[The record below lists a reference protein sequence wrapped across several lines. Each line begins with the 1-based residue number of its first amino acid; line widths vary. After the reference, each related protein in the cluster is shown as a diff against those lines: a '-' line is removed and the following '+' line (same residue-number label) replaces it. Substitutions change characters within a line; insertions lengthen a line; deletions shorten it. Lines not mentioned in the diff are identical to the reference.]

1 MKFTVILP
9 VYYLEKASNLKKSI
23 QSLFFQTLLPN
34 EIIIVVD
41 GPVGSDL
48 QGVLDEANNNDIVTI
63 LQLSKNYGV
72 GVARRKAIEIAKYN
86 ILALMDSDDVNC
98 DNRFEK
104 QIAIFESHNV
114 DVVGGWIEEFKA
126 HPGDLLKV
134 RKVPASHLDIYKYGK
149 WRMPVNNV
157 TLMFKRESYDRV
169 GGYSVQRKCEDW
181 NLIVKL
187 LANGYI
193 FYNIPEILVNVKVGS
208 NLIQRRRGLTHTLT
222 QLQIFQLMYK
232 LSYIGVFHLIS
243 NITVR
248 LILRLLPIGIT
259 SLVYRFFLRNNHT

>member
-23 QSLFFQTLLPN
+23 QSLFVQTLLPD

-48 QGVLDEANNNDIVTI
+48 QGVLDEANNNDIVTL

-86 ILALMDSDDVNC
+86 IIALMDSDDMSC

-114 DVVGGWIEEFKA
+114 DVVGGWVEEFKV
-126 HPGDLLKV
+126 HPGDLLKI
-134 RKVPASHLDIYKYGK
+134 RKVPASHLDIFKFGK

-157 TLMFKRESYDRV
+157 TLMFKRESYERV
-169 GGYSVQRKCEDW
+169 GGYSVQKKSEDW

-187 LANGYI
+187 IANGYV
-193 FYNIPEILVNVKVGS
+193 FFNIPEVLVNVKVG
-208 NLIQRRRGLTHTLT
+208 NLIQRRRGHEQILT
-222 QLQIFQLMYK
+222 QLKIFTLMYK
-232 LSYIGVFHLIS
+232 LNYIGVFHLVS
-243 NITVR
+243 NITIRV
-248 LILRLLPIGIT
+248 ILRLLPTGIT
-259 SLVYRFFLRNNHT
+259 SQLYRFFLRNDRT